1 MSKIYFHP
9 DIDYQG
15 VRDIEKKYNSTDKNY
30 LIYKASDAVSTKL
43 QQLLKNTDNSLFICG
58 PGCNGLDTLFAAY
71 KLLNQQYNISIFFQ
85 SLYYT
90 RLLNRISI

>member
-30 LIYKASDAVSTKL
+30 LINKASDAICNKL
-43 QQLLKNTDNSLFICG
+43 QQLLKKTDNSLFICG
-58 PGCNGLDTLFAAY
+58 PGSNGCLLYTSDAADE
-71 KLLNQQYNISIFFQ
+71 
-85 SLYYT
+85 
-90 RLLNRISI
+90 